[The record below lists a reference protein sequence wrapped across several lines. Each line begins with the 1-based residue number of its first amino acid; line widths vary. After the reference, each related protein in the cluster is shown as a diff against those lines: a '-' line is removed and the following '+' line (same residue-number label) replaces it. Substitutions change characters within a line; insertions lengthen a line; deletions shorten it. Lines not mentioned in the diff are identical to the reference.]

1 MSNSPEPTDPAPP
14 TASSR
19 RTVVAPRR
27 PDLANAVSLSKL
39 PAGQSGVVARIEE
52 DDHAMLIRLK
62 TMGMHEGR
70 AVRVVRQGSRVI
82 VSCGGTRVGLS
93 AEVAEHVLVL
103 PAMATTAE

>member
-1 MSNSPEPTDPAPP
+1 MPLSTEPTDPAPP
-14 TASSR
+14 MAPSAFPVAPSR
-19 RTVVAPRR
+19 RT
-27 PDLANAVSLSKL
+27 DLADAVSLAKL

-93 AEVAEHVLVL
+93 AEVAEHVLVW
-103 PAMATTAE
+103 PTTVAD

>member
-1 MSNSPEPTDPAPP
+1 MPLSPEPTDPAPP
-14 TASSR
+14 ASPP
-19 RTVVAPRR
+19 VLPLAPVTPVRR
-27 PDLANAVSLSKL
+27 PDLGDAIALSKL
-39 PAGQSGVVARIEE
+39 PAGQSGVVVRIEE
-52 DDHAMLIRLK
+52 NDHAMLIRLK

-103 PAMATTAE
+103 PTA